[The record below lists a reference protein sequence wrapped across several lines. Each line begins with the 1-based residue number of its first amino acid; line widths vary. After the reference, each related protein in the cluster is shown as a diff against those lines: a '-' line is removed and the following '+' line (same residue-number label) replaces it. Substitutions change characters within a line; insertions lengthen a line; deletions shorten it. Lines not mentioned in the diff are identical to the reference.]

1 MIQIRYAAL
10 LAALFVLPGTSY
22 AQNVDPD
29 AAAGSGVHKEA
40 GKDIDARV
48 HGDANA
54 DANLRANGKSQAEID
69 AEADAN
75 AGAPAAGDDKPQQQ
89 NQSQ

>member
-1 MIQIRYAAL
+1 MIQFRSAAL
-10 LAALFVLPGTSY
+10 LAALIVLPSASY
-22 AQNVDPD
+22 AQSVDPD
-29 AAAGSGVHKEA
+29 AAAQSGVHKEA

-48 HGDANA
+48 DADADANA
-54 DANLRANGKSQAEID
+54 NVGAGGKTQAEID

-75 AGAPAAGDDKPQQQ
+75 AGAQVGDDKPQQQ